1 MSESGNLEQFRTNL
15 EQKKPLW
22 NGVYDNKRQVCTNVN
37 SGGRELYLYIIYILI
52 IIYIQYINN
61 LRHLRQDFSSFFRFL
76 LFFTV
81 FFDYR
86 EIVVVNVVY

>member
-1 MSESGNLEQFRTNL
+1 MTETGGLRHKPHNLEQNKSLFSRLLTI
-15 EQKKPLW
+15 
-22 NGVYDNKRQVCTNVN
+22 YDKSITFVN